1 MEADFVIVG
10 AGSAGC
16 VLADR
21 LSAGGASVLLL
32 EAGPKDNNI
41 MIHVPAGA
49 IRLRGHPVFDWN
61 YVTAP
66 EPESRNRVF
75 KWPRGKVIG
84 GTASINGMN
93 FVRGHASDF
102 DGWER
107 MGCRGWGYR
116 DVLPCFKSIENYD
129 GGDDRFRGRSG
140 PLRVEDYRTILPV
153 THCFME
159 AAKQAGLRFSPDI
172 NGENSS
178 EGVGYSQMSRK
189 GRFRASTAQAFLR
202 RALARSNLRV
212 EVGAHATR
220 LIFDGKRCIG
230 VAFRQDGT
238 DRIATAR
245 GEVIVSGGTINS
257 PQMLQLSGIGD
268 PDHLK
273 SIGVDVLI
281 DSPGVGQ
288 NLSDHYAA
296 PIVCQIAGLETVN
309 ELGRGVKLLREMARW
324 ALFGRGALTFGATT
338 VSIFCRSRP
347 ELPDPDLQLLFFPGN
362 LREKEPNQLSKVTA
376 VRLSVTATRPRSRG
390 TVLAGSK
397 DPFAPPTIRPR
408 YLADPHDLDVIA
420 AGVKLGRRIFTQ
432 PAIARYVVAER
443 EPGPALVSDLAV
455 ADWIRETGRTV
466 YHPVGTCRMGE
477 DDLAVVDSRLRVRG
491 AERLRVVDASIM
503 PVTTTGN
510 TNAPTIM
517 IAEKAAQMILEDNRR

>member
-1 MEADFVIVG
+1 MESDFVIIG

-21 LSAGGASVLLL
+21 LSAGGARVLLL
-32 EAGPKDNNI
+32 EAGPNDNNI

-61 YVTAP
+61 YTTVA
-66 EPESRNRVF
+66 EPESHNRVF

-93 FVRGHASDF
+93 YVRGHASDF

-107 MGCRGWGYR
+107 MGCRGWGHR
-116 DVLPCFKSIENYD
+116 DVLPYFKSIENYD
-129 GGDDRFRGRSG
+129 GGDDRYRGRSG
-140 PLRVEDYRTILPV
+140 PLRIEDYRTVLPV
-153 THCFME
+153 THRFVE
-159 AAKQAGLRFSPDI
+159 AAKQAGFTFSPDI

-202 RALARSNLRV
+202 RARNRPNLKV
-212 EVGAHATR
+212 ETGAHVTR
-220 LIFDGKRCIG
+220 LLFDGKRCTG
-230 VAFRQDGT
+230 VAFRQGGV
-238 DRIATAR
+238 DRTVTAR
-245 GEVIVSGGTINS
+245 REVIVAAGAINS
-257 PQMLQLSGIGD
+257 PQILQLSGIGA

-273 SIGVDVLI
+273 SIGIDVLAE
-281 DSPGVGQ
+281 SPGVGR

-309 ELGRGVKLLREMARW
+309 ELGRGIKLVREMARW

-338 VSIFCRSRP
+338 VSIFCRSQP
-347 ELPDPDLQLLFFPGN
+347 DLPDPDLQLLFFPGN
-362 LREKEPNQLSKVTA
+362 LREKAPNELSKFTA

-390 TVLAGSK
+390 TVLAQSS
-397 DPFAPPTIRPR
+397 DPFAPPVIQPH
-408 YLADPHDLDVIA
+408 YLRDPHDLEVIA
-420 AGVKLGRRIFTQ
+420 AGVRMGRKIFEQ
-432 PAIARYVVAER
+432 PAFAQYVVAER
-443 EPGPALVSDLAV
+443 QPGPKLVSEA
-455 ADWIRETGRTV
+455 AIEDWIRDTGRTV

-477 DDLAVVDSRLRVRG
+477 DAEAVVDSRLRVKG
-491 AERLRVVDASIM
+491 AENLRVVDASIM

-517 IAEKAAQMILEDNRR
+517 IAEKASQMILDDNRG